1 MEYYAGLDVGLK
13 RTFICVV
20 DGTGN
25 RLLIDQALSGAVDR
39 KSSQIWSC
47 EVRHVPALISLIESG
62 IGIGAVPRFSI
73 PQAPHGRLVAVKLT
87 EPQVV
92 RMIGVIKPRGRPLT
106 AAAQALRDLLASP
119 QALVPSARGSRRKR
133 S

>member
-1 MEYYAGLDVGLK
+1 MRGQQFGDLVVAEVVEHAQRSQPVGLL
-13 RTFICVV
+13 R
-20 DGTGN
+20 
-25 RLLIDQALSGAVDR
+25 R
-39 KSSQIWSC
+39 SC

-119 QALVPSARGSRRKR
+119 QALVPRARGSRRKR